1 MLTVNVSL
9 YHMFLAAI
17 DKPTI
22 PEDTHVPP
30 VVGSDIHRN
39 IPVEEGDSTKGR
51 TTGTDDPGVKMDRKP
66 EDRPTSFFAQPG
78 ILAGLLRSVFV
89 SDSGVRGRFSF
100 SCHRR
105 SSRRSPVCYTSG
117 NVYSI

>member
-1 MLTVNVSL
+1 
-9 YHMFLAAI
+9 MFLSAI

-30 VVGSDIHRN
+30 VVGPDIHRN

-51 TTGTDDPGVKMDRKP
+51 TVGTDDPGVKMDRKP

-78 ILAGLLRSVFV
+78 ILAGLLSSVF
-89 SDSGVRGRFSF
+89 SFDSGATRRFSF

-105 SSRRSPVCYTSG
+105 CRCGTPVCYTSG